1 MLGIRVSMVL
11 LMLGRIVGGG
21 VLVALVDRG
30 ENLINRG
37 FIGVA
42 LMLRLGVRVY

>member
-1 MLGIRVSMVL
+1 MVL